1 MELPSLHAPVTHDLL
16 GFQKS
21 TNSRISLN
29 AEKVP
34 GCRFLSTG
42 SSFFENLLCIAARRI
57 LHAAMMSPLMSPT
70 LTALMSPSLRS
81 PSVDAEKT
89 DQMQQLEEASDG
101 GEVARE
107 AIEEATEESWPEED
121 PEKALGLDEEGKSV
135 AASSNF
141 GETMVTI
148 ALSPSEVHV
157 LRQSFDFLLASM
169 GHDRE
174 AVGDAIYGLK
184 ITALAAIKESFTT
197 PRAVVSL
204 RFFNCFRLLL
214 EKVEH
219 PDELKIYVETLAFK
233 HMGNEVTE
241 LRVDKVIDGFNELLI
256 NNVPDLPPGT
266 GAAWRQ
272 ILTYCGSCYKFVCD
286 SYGERLRV
294 IKEDWAAI
302 QASGS
307 KEEKTEGDEETVKE
321 EEKAE
326 EAMEAVAEGEE
337 AGAETFSFARMCA
350 FSCEVMGQ
358 RNEAWMD
365 ELLKVFHECDLLA
378 INLITKSQSID
389 FEKFKPVML
398 AALRSLLPKQW
409 STLHENAWEWLW
421 TTVARNLNESTMK
434 VRAFKPFNV
443 KLFTNLTEDHLD
455 RFRVDIFTAFFARST
470 ASQDLFK
477 QSQSRLRYIA
487 DRVLQSSADMFQK
500 NKDDTL
506 DDLSALGL
514 RHVGYGIPIELFGP
528 FADCCVEVML
538 PLIQEMPNDC
548 ASKKMMWCPK
558 DRAHQLPEKDLP
570 EHMMLEGF
578 RWSISLTARVL
589 VRTIMDGS
597 TAVMQAIH
605 FDDSKRLH
613 RALQDAPRA
622 ERSVWQLAV
631 QVGSQSISPLFWALR
646 SGAHAA
652 AKTMIEDVLTIRADR
667 DNYYYGVDQL
677 FKYQPNIADNIL
689 REAPFL
695 AETLLNGLIWRS
707 HKSQDNWRPVIY
719 YLKHMLQDMDEE
731 KMLSRALIS
740 YVHFN
745 HPQTIMHPILAFSLD
760 LLWENLALRFFLMDR
775 VLTVFNCIMF
785 ILAECYLNQASM
797 ISDPTTSMV
806 LFVAR
811 CLVYTLGFFRL
822 VYWHTCHVYKAYRQ
836 KATTRICGLVLPQYL
851 CRGSAI
857 LSFLI
862 MVDLLC
868 MLTVEPMVHCL
879 GSKAQ
884 VVSFQ
889 CEQWTDEMSLLYE
902 MFVVVGLFL
911 YMILI
916 LELGSISIKFSEY
929 RVLCLHAMEQV
940 LLCFGVVFLTIL
952 SFAFAISGMANEVSR
967 LTNAA
972 EWQDV
977 SAILSTLVRLAFGAM
992 DLGIIEKVCVES
1004 PLLIIV
1010 IVLFMMLVYSFFF
1023 NLLVSQFCG
1032 VYTSLAADIK
1042 GHARLARGEII
1053 IETFKAV
1060 KLSRWQKFMNSM
1072 HLDQKVDFEQGDIGL
1087 AGGIK
1092 TYEPALAHPIA
1103 KDQIVRFGGRTE
1115 GHLPW
1120 PEKNLR
1126 EDQTIERTIQKTPLG
1141 LFWCCF
1147 LRSD

>member
-1 MELPSLHAPVTHDLL
+1 MQAVEEME
-16 GFQKS
+16 
-21 TNSRISLN
+21 
-29 AEKVP
+29 
-34 GCRFLSTG
+34 
-42 SSFFENLLCIAARRI
+42 
-57 LHAAMMSPLMSPT
+57 
-70 LTALMSPSLRS
+70 
-81 PSVDAEKT
+81 
-89 DQMQQLEEASDG
+89 EEAVSDVE
-101 GEVARE
+101 EVEENKEPTVELDSNSEFE
-107 AIEEATEESWPEED
+107 AALKD
-121 PEKALGLDEEGKSV
+121 PSEIQSV

-141 GETMVTI
+141 GETMAVLTLSQAEVT
-148 ALSPSEVHV
+148 VV
-157 LRQSFDFLLASM
+157 RKSFDLLLAAM
-169 GHDRE
+169 GNDRE

-184 ITALAAIKESFTT
+184 IHALVAIKENFTT

-233 HMGNEVTE
+233 HMGNDVTE
-241 LRVDKVIDGFNELLI
+241 LRVDKVIDAYSELLI
-256 NNVPDLPPGT
+256 NNVPELPPGSL
-266 GAAWRQ
+266 AAWRQ
-272 ILTYCGSCYKFVCD
+272 ILTYCGSCYKFVGD

-294 IKEDWAAI
+294 IKEDWAAV

-307 KEEKTEGDEETVKE
+307 RD
-321 EEKAE
+321 EKAE
-326 EAMEAVAEGEE
+326 QEEVKDGEGKEGEE
-337 AGAETFSFARMCA
+337 GEGSGEGSPSEDGAETFSFSRMCA

-358 RNEAWMD
+358 KTEPWMD
-365 ELLKVFHECDLLA
+365 ELLKVFHVLVEMISSPVHLQEECDLLA
-378 INLITKSQSID
+378 INLITRSLSID

-434 VRAFKPFNV
+434 VRAFKPYNA
-443 KLFTNLTEDHLD
+443 KLFKNLTEDHLN
-455 RFRVDIFTAFFARST
+455 RFRVDIFTAFFAKST

-487 DRVLQSSADMFQK
+487 DRVLQSSCDMFQK
-500 NKDDTL
+500 NKDETL

-528 FADCCVEVML
+528 FADCCVEVMH
-538 PLIQEMPNDC
+538 PMIMEFENPVV
-548 ASKKMMWCPK
+548 STKMIWCPK
-558 DRAHQLPEKDLP
+558 DKAHQISEKEIP

-605 FDDSKRLH
+605 FDDSKRLR
-613 RALQDAPRA
+613 RALQDAPRV
-622 ERSVWQLAV
+622 ERSVWQLSV

-646 SGAHAA
+646 SGAHSA

-667 DNYYYGVDQL
+667 DTYYFGADEL
-677 FKYQPNIADNIL
+677 FRFQPNIADNIL

-695 AETLLNGLIWRS
+695 AETLLDGLIWRS
-707 HKSQDNWRPVIY
+707 HKSQDNLRPVIY

-731 KMLSRALIS
+731 RMLSRALIS
-740 YVHFN
+740 YVRFN

-760 LLWENLALRFFLMDR
+760 LLWERLALRFFLMDR
-775 VLTVFNCIMF
+775 VLTILNCIIF
-785 ILAECYLNQASM
+785 VLAECYLNQKSM
-797 ISDPTTSMV
+797 INDPLTSKV
-806 LFVAR
+806 LAAAR
-811 CLVYTLGFFRL
+811 LLVYTLGFFRL
-822 VYWHTCHVYKAYRQ
+822 VYWHTCQVYSAYRH
-836 KATTRICGLVLPQYL
+836 KATTKVCGLSFPQYL

-868 MLTVEPMVHCL
+868 MLTVEPMLHCL
-879 GSKAQ
+879 GQGEETIA
-884 VVSFQ
+884 FR
-889 CEQWTDEMSLLYE
+889 CEEWTDTMSLLYE
-902 MFVVVGLFL
+902 IFVVLGLFL
-911 YMILI
+911 YVILI
-916 LELGSISIKFSEY
+916 VEVGSISIKFSEY

-940 LLCFGVVFLTIL
+940 LLCFGVVALTIFT
-952 SFAFAISGMANEVSR
+952 FAFAISGMPREVAHLSNI
-967 LTNAA
+967 TDWEN
-972 EWQDV
+972 V
-977 SAILSTLVRLAFGAM
+977 GAILSTLIRLAFGAM
-992 DLGIIEKVCVES
+992 DLGAIEETVMES

-1010 IVLFMMLVYSFFF
+1010 IIFFMMLVYSFFF

-1060 KLSRWQKFMNSM
+1060 KLRRWNRFMDSLN
-1072 HLDQKVDFEQGDIGL
+1072 LEQKVDFEQGDIGL

-1092 TYEPALAHPIA
+1092 TFEPALAHPVA
-1103 KDQIVRFGGRTE
+1103 KDQIIRFGGRTE

-1120 PEKNLR
+1120 PEKNLA
-1126 EDQTIERTIQKTPLG
+1126 EEHTIERTVQRTIQKSLQKFLG
-1141 LFWCCF
+1141 KNSRLGTSSINSYSENDSSSHTGAASHHS
-1147 LRSD
+1147 SDQ